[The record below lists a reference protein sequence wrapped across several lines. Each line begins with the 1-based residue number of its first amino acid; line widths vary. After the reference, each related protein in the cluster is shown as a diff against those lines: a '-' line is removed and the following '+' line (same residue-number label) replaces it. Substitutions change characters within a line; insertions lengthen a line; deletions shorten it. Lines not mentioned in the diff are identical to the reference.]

1 MLEHAFI
8 YDKWLLQANKQHTH
22 VYMCNAFPYII
33 KILHSFN
40 SLWDFPDTVTLQY
53 SVMWFSNL
61 LSWHDGRDTLCCWK
75 PGLSR
80 TGRGMGRV
88 EGGTC
93 WCWHRHL
100 VGEERYLREGGGE
113 ANYGRHCEIVI
124 SFSSWKVVLFP
135 DPTQQWSGDIQ
146 PIPQA
151 LSNSLLFSEEFPTT
165 NHSLC
170 RKHDL

>member
-1 MLEHAFI
+1 MVTPS
-8 YDKWLLQANKQHTH
+8 KQAA
-22 VYMCNAFPYII
+22 YNAVPYII
-33 KILHSFN
+33 KNPHLFN
-40 SLWDFPDTVTLQY
+40 SLCDLPDTVTLQY

-61 LSWHDGRDTLCCWK
+61 LWWHDGRDTLCCWK
-75 PGLSR
+75 PGLPR

-93 WCWHRHL
+93 WCWLCHL

-113 ANYGRHCEIVI
+113 ANCGRHCEIVI
-124 SFSSWKVVLFP
+124 SFSSWKAVLFP

-151 LSNSLLFSEEFPTT
+151 LSNLLSFSEEFLTT

-170 RKHDL
+170 RKLNLQL